1 MSASLENTV
10 WSDPALIEFLNSW
23 YVRAGFL
30 PGVTAESV
38 HAYFLNSPFVDDLS
52 NNALLRQQAAS
63 GNGEWMF
70 DRKAMDAKL
79 DVMQG
84 IEYRIVEGPETSYGL
99 AQLGNPVWVVRKQF
113 RERKQSEARG
123 TYFRVTRV
131 EGTYFIMGELV
142 YMAPSLE
149 DVLRIRLMAATRAMQ
164 KFYKAAHE
172 LYFFSPDRGYSYHST
187 AKSSKSKALLESTR
201 TSRANSPILDTAS
214 QSSAQPS
221 ASNVKGEIQSQP
233 SDDRAI
239 ANSFQLAVRWGNEYM
254 DENPLIGEPGALKLS
269 STSRQL
275 KDHQEKIQATE
286 ASKAAQKLKEKE
298 AESARASVVATPT
311 PAPPAI
317 KTSDLKK
324 GSISKGKSPTSAVS
338 DGGVKKAR
346 RKSTKPGTPGV
357 TSPTS

>member
-1 MSASLENTV
+1 
-10 WSDPALIEFLNSW
+10 
-23 YVRAGFL
+23 
-30 PGVTAESV
+30 
-38 HAYFLNSPFVDDLS
+38 
-52 NNALLRQQAAS
+52 
-63 GNGEWMF
+63 
-70 DRKAMDAKL
+70 
-79 DVMQG
+79 
-84 IEYRIVEGPETSYGL
+84 
-99 AQLGNPVWVVRKQF
+99 
-113 RERKQSEARG
+113 
-123 TYFRVTRV
+123 
-131 EGTYFIMGELV
+131 
-142 YMAPSLE
+142 
-149 DVLRIRLMAATRAMQ
+149 MAATRAMQ

-187 AKSSKSKALLESTR
+187 TKPSKSKALLESTR
-201 TSRANSPILDTAS
+201 TSRANSPIPDTAS
-214 QSSAQPS
+214 QTSVQPS
-221 ASNVKGEIQSQP
+221 ATNVKGETQSQP

-275 KDHQEKIQATE
+275 KDQQEKVQATE

-298 AESARASVVATPT
+298 AESTRASATPT
-311 PAPPAI
+311 PALPAI

-338 DGGVKKAR
+338 DGGVKKIR